1 MWQTTFYTQHEL
13 TSICRTLDAAS
24 SSCLESVFGSYQ
36 KHWTAIDTFPKEG
49 KESSMSTPFIRPTK
63 FRHILKKGN
72 KIFPPNSFQLCLFS
86 SFQTLDW
93 MLQVHLYIQNF
104 QFNKLFITPPDIC
117 RSTLYTTK
125 IVEKQSVIL
134 ILNVIGEYK
143 NI

>member
-1 MWQTTFYTQHEL
+1 
-13 TSICRTLDAAS
+13 
-24 SSCLESVFGSYQ
+24 
-36 KHWTAIDTFPKEG
+36 
-49 KESSMSTPFIRPTK
+49 
-63 FRHILKKGN
+63 
-72 KIFPPNSFQLCLFS
+72 
-86 SFQTLDW
+86 